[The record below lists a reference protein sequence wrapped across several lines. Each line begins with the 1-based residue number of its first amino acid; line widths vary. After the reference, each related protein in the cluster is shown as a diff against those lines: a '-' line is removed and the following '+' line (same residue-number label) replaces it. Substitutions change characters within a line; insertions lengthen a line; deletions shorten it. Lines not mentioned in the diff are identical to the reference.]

1 MCGAFIVEWGCG
13 MLIEAVICDHC
24 QVMVPMPDR
33 MVPASFIQYDG
44 RHYCSRACFGVV
56 TE

>member
-1 MCGAFIVEWGCG
+1 

-33 MVPASFIQYDG
+33 MVPSSFIQYNG
-44 RHYCSRACFGVV
+44 KHYCSRACFGVV